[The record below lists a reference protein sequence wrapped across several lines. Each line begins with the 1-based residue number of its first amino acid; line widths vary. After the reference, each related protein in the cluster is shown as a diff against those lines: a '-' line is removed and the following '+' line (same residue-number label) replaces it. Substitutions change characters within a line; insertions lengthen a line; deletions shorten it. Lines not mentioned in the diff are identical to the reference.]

1 MTTEATRRPW
11 SVTLAV
17 VLVMLGTLVA
27 ATTAA
32 GPGEA
37 AALVLLLLAVCFWF
51 AVRAG
56 RGRRGARTAV
66 SCLTAVI
73 LVVAAPFALDDPLY
87 GGTTLLLAA
96 LLAVPGVVLLYLPA
110 AEAYVR
116 VRSGDSGE
124 EYEEYAG

>member
-1 MTTEATRRPW
+1 MTAETATRRPW
-11 SVTLAV
+11 TVTLAV

-32 GPGEA
+32 GPQGA
-37 AALVLLLLAVCFWF
+37 ATLVLLLVAVCFWF

-66 SCLTAVI
+66 TGLTAAI

-87 GGTTLLLAA
+87 GGTTLLLGA
-96 LLAVPGVVLLYLPA
+96 LLAVAGVVLLYLPA

-116 VRSGDSGE
+116 ARSGDSGE
-124 EYEEYAG
+124 EFAG

>member
-1 MTTEATRRPW
+1 MTAETATRRPW
-11 SVTLAV
+11 TVTLAV

-32 GPGEA
+32 GPQGA
-37 AALVLLLLAVCFWF
+37 ATLVLLLVAVCFWF

-66 SCLTAVI
+66 TGLTAAI

-96 LLAVPGVVLLYLPA
+96 LLAVAGVVLLYLPT

-116 VRSGDSGE
+116 ARSGDSDE
-124 EYEEYAG
+124 EFAG

>member
-1 MTTEATRRPW
+1 MTTEATRRPR

-17 VLVMLGTLVA
+17 VLVMLGSLVA

-32 GPGEA
+32 GPQEA

-56 RGRRGARTAV
+56 LGRRRARTAV

-96 LLAVPGVVLLYLPA
+96 LLAVPGVVLLYRPP

-116 VRSGDSGE
+116 ARSGQRDGKFTR
-124 EYEEYAG
+124 

>member
-1 MTTEATRRPW
+1 MTTDATRRPW

-32 GPGEA
+32 GPQGA
-37 AALVLLLLAVCFWF
+37 ATLVLLLVAVCFWF

-56 RGRRGARTAV
+56 RGRRTGRTAV
-66 SCLTAVI
+66 SCLTAAI
-73 LVVAAPFALDDPLY
+73 LVVAAPFALEDPLY
-87 GGTTLLLAA
+87 GGTTLLFAA

-110 AEAYVR
+110 AEAFVR
-116 VRSGDSGE
+116 ARSGDGDVEFE
-124 EYEEYAG
+124 E